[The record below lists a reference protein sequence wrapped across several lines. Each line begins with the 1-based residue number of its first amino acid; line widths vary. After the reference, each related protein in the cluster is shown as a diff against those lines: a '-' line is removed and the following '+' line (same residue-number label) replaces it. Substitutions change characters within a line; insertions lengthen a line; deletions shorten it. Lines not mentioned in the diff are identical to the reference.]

1 MAFGAVSMITVKVVC
16 TIHEEVG
23 LATVSE
29 LAGILGSV
37 EPSVIFLEVPDAA
50 IEDFYVTRIRG
61 NLESKA
67 VARHLDNHQ
76 ATLVP
81 VDIPTP
87 DREFFEDWAYLQG
100 RVRSASLELRQLMS
114 QDRAHVETYGFRYL
128 NSRYCDQYWAA
139 AYDEMRRTIESL
151 DESRLLDIFA
161 AWVETHA
168 LRERV
173 MMERIR
179 EYCRANDFSKGLFLV
194 GSAHRRALMEMA
206 TASHAS
212 ESAHL
217 NWDFVSYGD

>member
-1 MAFGAVSMITVKVVC
+1 MNTVTVVC
-16 TIHEEVG
+16 TIHAEVG

-29 LAGILGSV
+29 LAGILDGV

-50 IEDFYVTRIRG
+50 IDDFYVTRIRG

-67 VARHLDNHQ
+67 VALHLDNHQ
-76 ATLVP
+76 AALVP

-100 RVRSASLELRQLMS
+100 RVRSESPELRQLMS
-114 QDRAHVETYGFRYL
+114 QDRAHVENYGFRYL
-128 NSRYCDQYWAA
+128 NSRYCDQYWSAS
-139 AYDEMRRTIESL
+139 YEEMRRTIETL
-151 DESRLLDIFA
+151 NESRLLDIFA

-179 EYCRANDFSKGLFLV
+179 EYCRASDFGKGAFLV

-206 TASHAS
+206 TASNEI

-217 NWDFVSYGD
+217 NWDFLSYGD